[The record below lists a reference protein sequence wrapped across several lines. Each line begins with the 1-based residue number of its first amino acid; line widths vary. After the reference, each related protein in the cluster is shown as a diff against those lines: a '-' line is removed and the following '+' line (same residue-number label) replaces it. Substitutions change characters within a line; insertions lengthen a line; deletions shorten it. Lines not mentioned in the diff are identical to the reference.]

1 MNILNYS
8 CRDVSWQPR
17 RSEGRRDTL
26 FESMLDTLCTEEFL
40 AVNSDLSK
48 KGILQALIEREALRT
63 TAVGNG
69 IAFPH
74 ARLENLTRA
83 LFAVATLEEPILFDD
98 QLVRIVCLIL
108 IPVSDPSI
116 SLKLMAQFSRVLMDE
131 STRNQVLAATDP
143 KTLEML
149 FTHEDAS
156 IDKPL
161 IARDI
166 MRLPRWSVNEDTPLS
181 DCAKMMSNYQL
192 RAIPVLDKNKRIV
205 GEITAD
211 LLFRYG
217 LPDFF
222 ARLKSVSFV
231 AEFDPFEKYFQDERD
246 TPAHEVMSHA
256 PHIVKPDHTVMEIVF
271 DLAIISVS
279 KLYVTDHNDRWIGT
293 VTKGTILDNVIN
305 V

>member
-1 MNILNYS
+1 MNILNYA
-8 CRDVSWQPR
+8 CRGISWQPR
-17 RSEGRRDTL
+17 LRAENRDDVL
-26 FESMLDTLCTEEFL
+26 KSMLDTLCTEEFL
-40 AVNSDLSK
+40 SVNDGLSK
-48 KGILQALIEREALRT
+48 EGILHALIEREALRT

-74 ARLENLTRA
+74 ARLENLTRS
-83 LFAVATLEEPILFDD
+83 LFAIATLEEPVQFGAET
-98 QLVRIVCLIL
+98 VNIVCLIL
-108 IPVSDPSI
+108 VPVSDPSI

-131 STRNQVLAATDP
+131 PTRAQVLEARDS
-143 KTLEML
+143 KTLEAL

-161 IARDI
+161 VARDI
-166 MRLPRWSVNEDTPLS
+166 MRLPRWSVNEETPLS
-181 DCAKMMSNYQL
+181 ECAKMMSNYQL
-192 RAIPVLDKNKRIV
+192 RAIPVLDDQKHIV
-205 GEITAD
+205 GEITTD

-231 AEFDPFEKYFQDERD
+231 AEFDPFEKYFEDERA
-246 TPAHEVMSHA
+246 TQASSIMSHA
-256 PHIVKPDHTVMEIVF
+256 PRIVEPEHTVMEIVF
-271 DLAIISVS
+271 DLAVTSFN
-279 KLYVTDHNDRWIGT
+279 KLYVVDHTQRWIGT